1 MGQLG
6 GLFLAW
12 ARPVVSAGL
21 AHVSGQLAG
30 QLAVD
35 DLELPQFHAWQ
46 WAGSWDNWV
55 LLHEASYAPTG
66 WPGLLHMVALGFQVQ
81 QERTCSVC
89 FSSL

>member
-35 DLELPQFHAWQ
+35 DLELPQFHAW
-46 WAGSWDNWV
+46 
-55 LLHEASYAPTG
+55 
-66 WPGLLHMVALGFQVQ
+66 
-81 QERTCSVC
+81 
-89 FSSL
+89 